1 MTTPESQTPAPPTQP
16 LFGQILGRTQNAARG
31 ALDRLLAAEGA
42 TFPQWIVLNSLA
54 TATPTPTPFDEAAVT
69 DLTAAGLIG
78 PGPALTPAGEERHA
92 HLRGEIVA
100 LSAGF
105 LADVPPGDVATARH
119 VLEALTA
126 KAEAF
131 AAA

>member
-1 MTTPESQTPAPPTQP
+1 MTTPETPSPTPPQP
-16 LFGQILGRTQNAARG
+16 LFGQILGGAQNAARQ
-31 ALDRLLAAEGA
+31 ALDRLLATEGT
-42 TFPQWIVLNSLA
+42 TFEQWLVLNGLA
-54 TATPTPTPFDEAAVT
+54 TGTPAPLDVTTAVA
-69 DLTAAGLIG
+69 DLTAAGLVG

-92 HLRGEIVA
+92 HLRGEITA

-105 LADVPPGDVATARH
+105 LAEVPPDDVATARR
-119 VLEALTA
+119 VLEALTV

>member
-1 MTTPESQTPAPPTQP
+1 MSTPETPTP
-16 LFGQILGRTQNAARG
+16 LFGQILGGAQNAARG
-31 ALDRLLAAEGA
+31 ALDRLLGAEGA
-42 TFPQWIVLNSLA
+42 TFPQWIVLNALA
-54 TATPTPTPFDEAAVT
+54 TATPTPLDEGAVA
-69 DLTAAGLIG
+69 DLTAAGLVG

-92 HLRGEIVA
+92 HLRTEIAA

-105 LADVPPGDVATARH
+105 LADVPPGDVATARR

-131 AAA
+131 TAA